1 MAQTH
6 ETRVILNRM
15 FQERER
21 RALEKQKEKESHRQ
35 EANREL
41 IVNLSAYVELYPD
54 LRFGQILEG
63 FGFVVEDT
71 DMFNEESVDTLER
84 VRRVSYDNNDR

>member
-1 MAQTH
+1 MAVDHQ
-6 ETRVILNRM
+6 TRVILNKM
-15 FQERER
+15 YQERER

-41 IVNLSAYVELYPD
+41 ITNLAAYVEMYPE

-71 DMFNEESVDTLER
+71 DLFNEESVDTLER
-84 VRRVSYDNNDR
+84 VRRVSYDNNDN

>member
-1 MAQTH
+1 MAQSH
-6 ETRVILNRM
+6 ETRVIVNRI
-15 FQERER
+15 FQEREK
-21 RALEKQKEKESHRQ
+21 RAQEKMREKISHRQ

-41 IVNLSAYVELYPD
+41 IQNLSAYVEMYPD

-71 DMFNEESVDTLER
+71 DLFNEESVDTLER
-84 VRRVSYDNNDR
+84 VRKVAFEENH

>member
-6 ETRVILNRM
+6 EVRVILNRM
-15 FQERER
+15 FQEREQ
-21 RALEKQKEKESHRQ
+21 RAKEKMLEKISHRQ

-41 IVNLSAYVELYPD
+41 IQNLSAYVEMYPD

-71 DMFNEESVDTLER
+71 DLFNEESVDTLER
-84 VRRVSYDNNDR
+84 VRKVAFEENH

>member
-1 MAQTH
+1 MLIKCFK
-6 ETRVILNRM
+6 RG
-15 FQERER
+15 ER
-21 RALEKQKEKESHRQ
+21 RAQEKMQEKISHRQ

-41 IVNLSAYVELYPD
+41 IQNLSAYVEMYPD

-71 DMFNEESVDTLER
+71 DLFNEESVDTLER
-84 VRRVSYDNNDR
+84 VRKVAFEENH